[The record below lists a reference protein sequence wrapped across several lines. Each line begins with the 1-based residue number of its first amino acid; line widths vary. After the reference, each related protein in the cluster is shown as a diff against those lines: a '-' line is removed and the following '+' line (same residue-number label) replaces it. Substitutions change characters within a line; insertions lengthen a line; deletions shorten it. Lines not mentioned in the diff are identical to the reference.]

1 VTASSAD
8 LTGNLSVSA
17 SGQTITA
24 QRQGGSPST
33 TAAHTLVRLKLT
45 GLQNPAVSGTTAAF
59 SSLLTRAAAGGA
71 VIDEASSANNSGQV
85 PVGLAIVPGTLPA
98 GVTVTPSSTAAGA
111 AMTVAVQFTARNAWS
126 AGGALVL
133 NFPASVTVGAT
144 VGISGASFTGSVSAS
159 SSGRA
164 VTVVRAAGVTAV
176 PAGGSVSFTLSGFAN
191 PGVSGA
197 TGGFSTFELRTSA
210 AAGSAVIDDAAAGE
224 PAGWTV
230 SAGAFAAA
238 PTVTLN
244 SRVAA
249 ATLVQA
255 AVVLTLGNALPPDGA
270 IAVTFPAGFV
280 LTGVNAQLVDASGL
294 LGDCSAGVSG
304 QKVTVSTV
312 TAVNCCNSL

>member
-24 QRQGGSPST
+24 QRQGGNPST
-33 TAAHTLVRLKLT
+33 VAARTLVRLKLT
-45 GLQNPAVSGTTAAF
+45 GLQNPAVSGTTAPF
-59 SSLLTRAAAGGA
+59 SSLLTRSTSGGA
-71 VIDEASSANNSGQV
+71 VIDETSSGANGAQL
-85 PVGLAIVPGTLPA
+85 PGGLAIVPGAFPA
-98 GVTVTPSSTAAGA
+98 GITVTPSSTAAGA
-111 AMTVAVQFTARNAWS
+111 AATVAVQFTAGNAWS

-133 NFPASVTVGAT
+133 NLPTTVTVGAT
-144 VGISGASFTGSVSAS
+144 VGISGASFTGAVTAS

-176 PAGGSVSFTLSGFAN
+176 PAGGSVSFTLSGITN

-197 TGGFSTFELRTSA
+197 TGAFSTFELRSSA
-210 AAGSAVIDDAAAGE
+210 AAGAAVIDAAAAGQ
-224 PAGWTV
+224 PAGWSVT
-230 SAGAFAAA
+230 AGAFAAA
-238 PTVTLN
+238 PSVTLN

-249 ATLVQA
+249 AALVQA
-255 AVVLTLGNALPPDGA
+255 TVVLTLGNALPPDGA

-294 LGDCSAGVSG
+294 LGDCSAAVTG
-304 QKVTVSTV
+304 QKVTVR
-312 TAVNCCNSL
+312 AA